1 MEKSA
6 AASPAFAAADLRLC
20 LITDDAGRPTGELA
34 AIVEGALE
42 GGVTA
47 VQYREKSA
55 SASVVADQLRVLS
68 PICRRRGAPL
78 ILNASLLDAAL
89 TAGCLGLV
97 DGVHYG
103 RETWPLRARLAPHL
117 PAGYSAHEIEEARE
131 RLAEGAAYVT
141 LSPIFDTPQ
150 QARHPAAA
158 RRRLAARGTANPR
171 PRRDHGGT
179 GRHHRGQRCRSP
191 ARWRQRCGRHP
202 GADGL
207 MPIAARRGRWRRG
220 QALFSAAQARR
231 RH

>member
-6 AASPAFAAADLRLC
+6 AASPAFAATDLRLC

-55 SASVVADQLRVLS
+55 SAPVVADHLRVLS

-78 ILNASLLDAAL
+78 ILNASLLDAAV

-117 PAGYSAHEIEEARE
+117 PAGYSAHEIEEAFE

-141 LSPIFDTPQ
+141 LSPIFDTPSKRGILPPRGVAWLRE
-150 QARHPAAA
+150 ARQTLGPDAIIVALGGITADNAAEVLRA
-158 RRRLAARGTANPR
+158 
-171 PRRDHGGT
+171 
-179 GRHHRGQRCRSP
+179 
-191 ARWRQRCGRHP
+191 
-202 GADGL
+202 GASGVAVIRAL
-207 MPIAARRGRWRRG
+207 MG
-220 QALFSAAQARR
+220 
-231 RH
+231 

>member
-141 LSPIFDTPQ
+141 LSPIFDTPSKRGILPPRGV
-150 QARHPAAA
+150 AWLREA
-158 RRRLAARGTANPR
+158 RRILGPDAIMVALGGITADNAAEVLRA
-171 PRRDHGGT
+171 
-179 GRHHRGQRCRSP
+179 
-191 ARWRQRCGRHP
+191 
-202 GADGL
+202 GASGVAVIRAL
-207 MPIAARRGRWRRG
+207 MG
-220 QALFSAAQARR
+220 
-231 RH
+231 